1 MRVSLSLKD
10 IFKSPSTRIHSE
22 PDSRPENHVQADQ
35 EMSQINKVLYER
47 NVELA
52 VRNRTLS
59 VLRKIYNIISTTL
72 GVEETAQRLIDEI
85 VSELKFRKGF
95 IALVNKERNILYT
108 IATSTSDPR
117 ESAIL
122 TQFGNPFQNFS
133 VELTQLENFCVNAV
147 VTNRRRLTNILHDI
161 LVPLMDQE
169 SAEKLQDALN
179 IQTSILYP
187 ITFADQILGVLVLEM
202 DKHVGSLSQAER
214 ETLGELIEVVAIA
227 IERTKVYA
235 DLKRANDQLKEADEL
250 KDEFVY
256 VASHELR
263 TPMTAIKNYLWL
275 ALNRYGKELDPKMKQ
290 SLVRAYI
297 STERLITLVQDML
310 TVSRIEGKRL
320 VLNFEEIDLMELY
333 EQLFEEINVT
343 AQKERI
349 VMTLVPADKK
359 YIVYGDRTRIGEV
372 LQNLLSN
379 AIKFTPRG
387 GRVTVSVRESGSMIA
402 TDVSDTGF
410 GIPTGD
416 LPRLFK
422 KFGRL
427 GHSYKKVAESA
438 GTGLGLFISKQI
450 IEAHH
455 GSITVVSEE
464 DRGSTFIFTLPLKQV
479 IAPAVPVD
487 SPTPTV

>member
-1 MRVSLSLKD
+1 LSLKD
-10 IFKSPSTRIHSE
+10 IFKSSSKRASQSVSDGKSHTEVDDELTRI
-22 PDSRPENHVQADQ
+22 
-35 EMSQINKVLYER
+35 NKDLYER

-52 VRNRTLS
+52 IRNRTLS
-59 VLRKIYNIISTTL
+59 LLRKIYNIISTTL
-72 GVEETAQRLIDEI
+72 GVEKTAQLLIDEI

-95 IALVNKERNILYT
+95 IVLVNQDRTTLRA
-108 IATSTSDPR
+108 IATSSSTP
-117 ESAIL
+117 EEMALL
-122 TQFGNPFQNFS
+122 TRFGNPFTNFAVGLS
-133 VELTQLENFCVNAV
+133 DIDNFCVNAV
-147 VTNRRRLTNILHDI
+147 VTNRRRLTNTLYDI
-161 LVPLMDQE
+161 LVPMVNQSSSE
-169 SAEKLQDALN
+169 QLQNTLN

-187 ITFADQILGVLVLEM
+187 IVFADQVLGVLVLGM
-202 DKHVGSLSQAER
+202 DKHVGSLSLAER

-235 DLKRANDQLKEADEL
+235 DLKRANEQLKEADEL

-275 ALNRYGKELDPKMKQ
+275 ALNRYGKDLDPKMKQ

-333 EQLFEEINVT
+333 QQIYDELNIT
-343 AQKERI
+343 AQKEGI
-349 VMTLVPADKK
+349 VMTLVPASKK
-359 YIVYGDRTRIGEV
+359 YTVYGDRTRIGEV

-379 AIKFTPRG
+379 AIKFTPQG
-387 GRVTVSVRESGSMIA
+387 GHVTVSVRESGTMIA
-402 TDVSDTGF
+402 TDISDTGF
-410 GIPTGD
+410 GIPRED

-450 IEAHH
+450 IEAHQ
-455 GSITVVSEE
+455 GSITVESEA
-464 DRGSTFIFTLPLKQV
+464 DKGSTFTFTLPLKQASSDADASNTS
-479 IAPAVPVD
+479 IDP
-487 SPTPTV
+487 

>member
-10 IFKSPSTRIHSE
+10 IFKSSSKHYQTRE
-22 PDSRPENHVQADQ
+22 EVAD
-35 EMSQINKVLYER
+35 EMTKINKDLYER

-52 VRNRTLS
+52 IRNRTLS

-72 GVEETAQRLIDEI
+72 GVEKTAQLLIDEI

-95 IALVNKERNILYT
+95 IALVNQDKTMLHA
-108 IATSTSDPR
+108 IATSASTP
-117 ESAIL
+117 EETALL
-122 TQFGNPFQNFS
+122 TQFGNPFNNFT
-133 VELTQLENFCVNAV
+133 VGLTNIDNFCVNAV
-147 VTNRRRLTNILHDI
+147 VTNRRRLTNTLYDI
-161 LVPLMDQE
+161 LLPMVDE
-169 SAEKLQDALN
+169 SVAEQLQSVLN

-187 ITFADQILGVLVLEM
+187 IVFADQALGVLVLGM

-235 DLKRANDQLKEADEL
+235 DLKKANDQLKEADEL

-275 ALNRYGKELDPKMKQ
+275 ALNRYGKDLDPKMKQ

-333 EQLFEEINVT
+333 QQIYDEINVT
-343 AQKERI
+343 AQKEGI
-349 VMTLVPADKK
+349 IMTLVPAQKK
-359 YIVYGDRTRIGEV
+359 ISVYGDRTRIGEV
-372 LQNLLSN
+372 LQNLVSN

-387 GRVTVSVRESGSMIA
+387 GNVTISVRESGSMIA
-402 TDVSDTGF
+402 TDISDTGF
-410 GIPTGD
+410 GIPRED

-455 GSITVVSEE
+455 GSITVESEV
-464 DRGSTFIFTLPLKQV
+464 DKGSTFTYTLPV
-479 IAPAVPVD
+479 MAIPD
-487 SPTPTV
+487 